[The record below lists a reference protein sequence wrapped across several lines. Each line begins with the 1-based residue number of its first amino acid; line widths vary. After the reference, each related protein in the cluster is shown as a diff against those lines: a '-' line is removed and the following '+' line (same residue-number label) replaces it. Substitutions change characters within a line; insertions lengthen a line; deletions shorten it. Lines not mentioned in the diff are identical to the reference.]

1 MSYTLTVAEHMSYTL
16 TVATLPKLCETG
28 QQGREAKKAQAANCC
43 VRVITDKSP
52 PQATSG
58 LWTKFKL
65 QLIKAKK
72 KIKDKESNHLEEHAP
87 DLRDEYLLQLPFNFF
102 DQCLC

>member
-1 MSYTLTVAEHMSYTL
+1 MSYTL

-28 QQGREAKKAQAANCC
+28 QQGRKAKKAQAANCC

-58 LWTKFKL
+58 LWTKFNL

-72 KIKDKESNHLEEHAP
+72 KIKDKESNHLAIKIWQSNGQVP
-87 DLRDEYLLQLPFNFF
+87 VLSFSF
-102 DQCLC
+102 